1 MIVRLMGEGQYE
13 LDSKYLDEMNRIDN
27 KIVDIVAKGDERTF
41 KTEFNKITDFVRR
54 NGKKM
59 PDDML
64 KPSDIIVPPAD
75 LKLEEAREI
84 FKGDGL
90 IPD

>member
-27 KIVDIVAKGDERTF
+27 NIVEIVTKGDEKTF
-41 KTEFNKITDFVRR
+41 KTEFMKLTECVRR
-54 NGKKM
+54 NGKKVA
-59 PDDML
+59 DEIIE
-64 KPSDIIVPPAD
+64 PSDIIIPPDD
-75 LKLEEAREI
+75 LTLEEAREI
-84 FKGDGL
+84 FTGHGL

>member
-27 KIVDIVAKGDERTF
+27 NIVKFVEKGDDGAF
-41 KTEFNKITDFVRR
+41 KAEFKKLTDYVHR

-59 PDDML
+59 AENVI
-64 KPSDIIVPPAD
+64 KPSDIIIPPDD
-75 LKLEEAREI
+75 LTLDEAREI